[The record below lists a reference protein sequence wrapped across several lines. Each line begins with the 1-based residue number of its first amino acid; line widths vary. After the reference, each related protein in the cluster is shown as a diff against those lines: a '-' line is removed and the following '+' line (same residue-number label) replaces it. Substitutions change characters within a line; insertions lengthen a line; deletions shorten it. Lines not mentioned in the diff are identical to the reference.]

1 MTFLEFFHY
10 CADCGGGPGRVGEM
24 MQIVNGSTY
33 DHNINTPDQG
43 FSFKNGKKDF
53 ILKEGIPYIF
63 NNTLNKE
70 IKFNS
75 LHFQGGAKNLIRSVY
90 DRC

>member
-1 MTFLEFFHY
+1 MIQPTTITLMLLTKDFH
-10 CADCGGGPGRVGEM
+10 
-24 MQIVNGSTY
+24 
-33 DHNINTPDQG
+33 
-43 FSFKNGKKDF
+43 FKNGKKDF
-53 ILKEGIPYIF
+53 ILKEGIPYVF